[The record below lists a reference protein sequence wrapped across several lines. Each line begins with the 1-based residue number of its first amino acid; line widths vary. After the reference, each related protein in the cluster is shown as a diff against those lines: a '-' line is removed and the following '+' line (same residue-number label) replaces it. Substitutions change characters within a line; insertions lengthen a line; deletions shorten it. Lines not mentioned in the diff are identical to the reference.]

1 MRADRSVQGHP
12 VHGVSIGI
20 LLLDTGFE
28 RLPGDIGHAMT
39 WPFPVQYAVVRGA
52 TGQRVSQANAGGT
65 LDLFV
70 QEAERLAAMG
80 VAGIATSCGFLAALQ
95 PELAARCPVPIATSA
110 LLQIPMVQQ
119 LLPPGRTVG
128 VITPLASALTPAHFH
143 AVGVTTVPPV
153 AGLPGD
159 SVFVRD
165 LIDNRSP
172 VDADAHRQE
181 VLAMVDDLLRRHPE
195 VGAIV
200 SECANF
206 PVHSA
211 AIADAFGL
219 PVYDIYT
226 LVTWLH
232 AGLRP
237 RRFPPR

>member
-1 MRADRSVQGHP
+1 
-12 VHGVSIGI
+12 
-20 LLLDTGFE
+20 
-28 RLPGDIGHAMT
+28 
-39 WPFPVQYAVVRGA
+39 
-52 TGQRVSQANAGGT
+52 
-65 LDLFV
+65 
-70 QEAERLAAMG
+70 
-80 VAGIATSCGFLAALQ
+80 
-95 PELAARCPVPIATSA
+95 
-110 LLQIPMVQQ
+110 
-119 LLPPGRTVG
+119 
-128 VITPLASALTPAHFH
+128 
-143 AVGVTTVPPV
+143 
-153 AGLPGD
+153 
-159 SVFVRD
+159 VRD